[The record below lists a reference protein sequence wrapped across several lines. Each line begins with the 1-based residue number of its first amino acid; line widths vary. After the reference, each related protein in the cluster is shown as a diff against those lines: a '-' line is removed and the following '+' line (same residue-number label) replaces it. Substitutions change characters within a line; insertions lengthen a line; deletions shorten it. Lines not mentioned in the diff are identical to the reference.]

1 METIKSEDAELFIRK
16 QIKNCPNLE
25 IFYQGDTVASF
36 EPSDFLWGYSY
47 HSHCI
52 PPFKPSSVLIL
63 GYGRGHI
70 ASLIRK
76 IHGSDVKVTGVDL
89 IAWDYKYVEYK
100 IVIADAK
107 DYVKESTSHIFTKN
121 RFDYIVVD
129 LFDGYKVP
137 DFVFES
143 EFASRLYQMTKKML
157 CLNVMAEDFGRLK
170 AYHDYNFKFHRMV
183 PLFLNS
189 ISFWGI

>member
-1 METIKSEDAELFIRK
+1 MQTIKSEDAEKFIRK
-16 QIKNCPNLE
+16 QIKCHPNLE
-25 IFYQGDTVASF
+25 VFSQGNTVASF
-36 EPSDFLWGYSY
+36 EPIDFLWGYSY

-63 GYGRGHI
+63 GYGKGQI

-76 IHGSDVKVTGVDL
+76 IHGSDIQVTGVDL
-89 IAWDYKYVEYK
+89 VPQDYKYMEYK

-129 LFDGYKVP
+129 LFDGDKVP

>member
-1 METIKSEDAELFIRK
+1 MQTIKSEEAEDFIRK
-16 QIKNCPNLE
+16 QIKGHPNLE
-25 IFYQGDTVASF
+25 IFSQGFAVASF
-36 EPSDFLWGYSY
+36 EPEDFLWGYSY

-63 GYGRGHI
+63 GYGKGQV
-70 ASLIRK
+70 ANLIRK
-76 IHGSDVKVTGVDL
+76 IHGSDIQVTGVDL
-89 IAWDYKYVEYK
+89 VPQDYKYMEYK

-129 LFDGYKVP
+129 LFDGDKVP

-143 EFASRLYQMTKKML
+143 EFVSRLYQMTKKML
-157 CLNVMAEDFGRLK
+157 CLNVMADDFGRLK
-170 AYHDYNFKFHRMV
+170 AYHDYNFKFHRFV
-183 PLFLNS
+183 PLFGNS
-189 ISFWGI
+189 VNFWGI

>member
-137 DFVFES
+137 DFVFEA
-143 EFASRLYQMTKKML
+143 EFAIRLKEMTKKL
-157 CLNVMAEDFGRLK
+157 ICLK
-170 AYHDYNFKFHRMV
+170 KKYNQFYKQHIRHY
-183 PLFLNS
+183 L
-189 ISFWGI
+189 